1 MFSLI
6 INEAGILQK
15 KILQH
20 TGLFTMNILNY
31 IKQTLFKHKE
41 KEYFDTDYLLQFFD
55 GEKTDDKGRY
65 ITDYMKFVPTNG
77 TNARFCTMSFP
88 HFKGKYVRYRSA
100 FVRSRFCQSFSRK
113 KKEKK
118 ALIWE
123 EALEYWKKNNANDKN
138 CK

>member
-65 ITDYMKFVPTNG
+65 ITDYMKFDTNKWNKRTILYNG
-77 TNARFCTMSFP
+77 LSPLQRQVCTLQKRFC
-88 HFKGKYVRYRSA
+88 
-100 FVRSRFCQSFSRK
+100 
-113 KKEKK
+113 
-118 ALIWE
+118 
-123 EALEYWKKNNANDKN
+123 
-138 CK
+138 